1 MTYEQAISWIDSR
14 QWSGTGKGIVRSG
27 KLLALLE
34 NPHKKLKFIHVAG
47 TNGKGS
53 VSACLSKILTVAGY
67 RTGLYVSPHL
77 VRFNDRIMYNGEEIG
92 DGDFARIAGQVRE
105 AAEKM
110 EDAPTVFEIM
120 TAMGM
125 LYFLEKACDVVV
137 LEVGM
142 GGRLDSTNVIDAPE
156 LSVITSIGLDH
167 TKELGDTLEK
177 IAFEKGGIIKEGC
190 PVVIDGSNKAV
201 LPVLEDICRT
211 KNAPLTVSRPE
222 KIVRRALGFGR
233 EMFSYGGFE
242 DVALSLPGVYQV
254 KNAAVVVEAVRILQ
268 EKGWNISSKDARTG
282 MEQVYWPGR
291 FEIIHKEPVFILD
304 GSHNPDG
311 VRATKE
317 SLCCYFPDQKVRF
330 LIGMLSTKDVEE
342 MVRLIEPMAQEIA
355 VVMPPSDKA
364 VDSSRMSEMIRRESS
379 VKVRAF
385 ESIGAGVEYLL
396 STAQP
401 SDVICAT
408 GSLYSIDEIR
418 SCAEKVWKRG
428 KMQECPESVSESRP
442 EGVR

>member
-1 MTYEQAISWIDSR
+1 
-14 QWSGTGKGIVRSG
+14 
-27 KLLALLE
+27 
-34 NPHKKLKFIHVAG
+34 
-47 TNGKGS
+47 
-53 VSACLSKILTVAGY
+53 
-67 RTGLYVSPHL
+67 
-77 VRFNDRIMYNGEEIG
+77 
-92 DGDFARIAGQVRE
+92 
-105 AAEKM
+105 
-110 EDAPTVFEIM
+110 
-120 TAMGM
+120 
-125 LYFLEKACDVVV
+125 
-137 LEVGM
+137 
-142 GGRLDSTNVIDAPE
+142 
-156 LSVITSIGLDH
+156 
-167 TKELGDTLEK
+167 
-177 IAFEKGGIIKEGC
+177 
-190 PVVIDGSNKAV
+190 
-201 LPVLEDICRT
+201 
-211 KNAPLTVSRPE
+211 
-222 KIVRRALGFGR
+222 
-233 EMFSYGGFE
+233 
-242 DVALSLPGVYQV
+242 
-254 KNAAVVVEAVRILQ
+254 
-268 EKGWNISSKDARTG
+268 

-330 LIGMLSTKDVEE
+330 LIGMLSTKDVGE

-364 VDSSRMSEMIRRESS
+364 VDSGRMSEMIRRESS

-428 KMQECPESVSESRP
+428 KMQECPE
-442 EGVR
+442 GVR